1 MTAQRR
7 EKKEP
12 STRWALFTPVVA
24 GLAAVCAAGQLAQE
38 AQAAFTERV
47 VVNRQTGLAING
59 FDPVAYFTDGAAT
72 PGQPDIEVAA
82 EGAIWRFRN
91 EANKAFFVAS
101 PEIYGP
107 QFGGYDPTGIARGVT
122 AAGRPQLWLISRQR
136 LYLFNTED
144 NRAAFAADPSRFSG
158 EADSRW
164 PVLKNGLAEY

>member
-7 EKKEP
+7 ENKEAYA
-12 STRWALFTPVVA
+12 SRVLPVLAVV
-24 GLAAVCAAGQLAQE
+24 GLTVLCATGQRVQE
-38 AQAAFTERV
+38 AHAAFTERV

-59 FDPVAYFTDGAAT
+59 FDPVAYFTDGTAM

-91 EANKAFFVAS
+91 EANKAFFVAN

-107 QFGGYDPTGIARGVT
+107 QFGGYDPTGVARGVA
-122 AAGRPQLWLISRQR
+122 AAGRPELWLISRQR

-144 NRAAFAADPSRFSG
+144 NRTAFAADPSRFTG

-164 PVLKNGLAEY
+164 PLLRNGLADY